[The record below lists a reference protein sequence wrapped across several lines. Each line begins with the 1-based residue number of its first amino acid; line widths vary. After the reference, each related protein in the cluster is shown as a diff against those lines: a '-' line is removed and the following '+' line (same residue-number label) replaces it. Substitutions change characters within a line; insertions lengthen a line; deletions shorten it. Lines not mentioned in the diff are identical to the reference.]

1 MLFHY
6 TAIDQAGSGVEG
18 TIDAF
23 NQEAAISSLQRRG
36 FVISSI
42 TEEGKGGGSLLERRI
57 SLFETVSTRD
67 ITLLSRQIA
76 SLFEAQVSALR
87 IFRLLGT
94 ETENPTLQ
102 RTLTAVGDDLQA
114 GTSISQ
120 ALSKHPSIFSDF
132 YVNMVRAGEE
142 AGKLDQT
149 FQFLADY
156 LDRSYAILTKT
167 RNALIYPAFVIFT
180 FILVMVLM
188 LTLVIP
194 KISAIIEEAG
204 QEVPIYTKIVVG
216 LSNFLVDYGVLL
228 LILLIIGGFFFWRY
242 LRTEAG
248 NRAFSRFRLSVP
260 YIGDLYRKLYLSRIA
275 DNLNAML
282 GSGIPMVRA
291 LEISASVVGSAIYS
305 DALRAVMEDVKAG
318 SPVSEAFSRHPEIPT
333 IVVQMLRIGEE
344 TGDLGNIL
352 SNLAKF
358 YQREVEGTVDVL
370 VTLIEP
376 IMIVALAV
384 GVGVLLAS
392 VLIPIYSLSSAI

>member
-1 MLFHY
+1 MR
-6 TAIDQAGSGVEG
+6 
-18 TIDAF
+18 
-23 NQEAAISSLQRRG
+23 NPAALALAAA
-36 FVISSI
+36 
-42 TEEGKGGGSLLERRI
+42 SLLAAVP
-57 SLFETVSTRD
+57 LVPAVP
-67 ITLLSRQIA
+67 QI
-76 SLFEAQVSALR
+76 
-87 IFRLLGT
+87 
-94 ETENPTLQ
+94 
-102 RTLTAVGDDLQA
+102 
-114 GTSISQ
+114 
-120 ALSKHPSIFSDF
+120 
-132 YVNMVRAGEE
+132 
-142 AGKLDQT
+142 
-149 FQFLADY
+149 
-156 LDRSYAILTKT
+156 
-167 RNALIYPAFVIFT
+167 
-180 FILVMVLM
+180 
-188 LTLVIP
+188 
-194 KISAIIEEAG
+194 
-204 QEVPIYTKIVVG
+204 
-216 LSNFLVDYGVLL
+216 VDYGVLL

-248 NRAFSRFRLSVP
+248 DRAFSRFRLSVP